1 MRVDFMR
8 SDLANALAILNF
20 NDFQNIVWATG
31 VPSSQFPPPDAPR
44 SEHVDAILDY
54 IDLSCAG
61 NFDRLVSATYGLG
74 VESLGSMNPL
84 PCNPSDESVES

>member
-1 MRVDFMR
+1 MR

-20 NDFQNIVWATG
+20 SDFQNIVWATG
-31 VPSSQFPPPDAPR
+31 VPPSQFPPPDASR

-61 NFDRLVSATYGLG
+61 DFDRLVSATYGLG
-74 VESLGSMNPL
+74 AESVSSMRPL
-84 PCNPSDESVES
+84 PCNPSDDSVVS